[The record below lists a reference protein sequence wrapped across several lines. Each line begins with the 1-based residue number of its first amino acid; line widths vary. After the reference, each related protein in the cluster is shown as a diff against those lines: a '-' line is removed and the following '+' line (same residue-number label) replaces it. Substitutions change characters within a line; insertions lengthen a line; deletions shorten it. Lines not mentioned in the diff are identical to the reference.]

1 MISRAYGN
9 PVPVK
14 FLKDTLMAVEEA
26 VFTKYT
32 LLPIIKFAE
41 LKML

>member
-1 MISRAYGN
+1 MN

-14 FLKDTLMAVEEA
+14 FLMDTLMAVEEA

-32 LLPIIKFAE
+32 LLPINIKFAE